1 MDRILAG
8 DPESQS
14 PDLLAEQRDCLKC
27 LYPEA
32 FPDGRLDSRALQELL
47 NVDPD
52 EADES
57 YGLTWLGKRRSRHL
71 ALTPSL
77 GTLRPC
83 REQSVDWNATQ
94 NLLIEGDNLE
104 VLKLLQKSYG
114 GRVKLIYIDPPYN
127 TGRDFVYPD
136 DYRDNIRN
144 YLEIT
149 GQVDGAN
156 GRLSSNPE
164 LSGRFHTDWL
174 NMLYPRLLLARY
186 LLTAD
191 GVLLVSIDD
200 TEVHNLRHICDEVF
214 GPENFCGSFVWEKKK
229 KPSFLDRNMGSVTD
243 YVVAYAKN
251 RPLTQPFGAGAV
263 EDGKK
268 YPFNNAGNPPSVLR
282 FPARS
287 VRFGIRDQLVRAQDM
302 SAGNIKTELLD
313 DVRIVAGVNLSAFR
327 LKGEWRYSQERVDRF
342 VAAGE
347 EIVVAKVPFRP
358 NYVNR
363 SGEVKKSAN
372 LLSHR
377 VNGVPT
383 NEDGTAEMR
392 SLLGA
397 DLFSYPKPTGLL
409 KYLVRATSGGDDLV
423 MDFFAGSGTTAGGVL
438 LQNVEDGAKRR
449 YILVQL
455 QEPLDPR
462 KKEQK
467 EAVRFCDRTGRPR
480 RLTELTKEYLRRMG
494 EEVKSRNPL
503 FSGDL
508 GFRVLK
514 LDSSNIR
521 AWSPRPKDLDQ
532 ELQLSIESLKDDRDE
547 EDILFELLLKSGL
560 DLCTPVEERVVAG
573 KKVRAAGGGALIAC
587 LDRTIGRRE
596 AEDLGLGIARWHR
609 HLAPARDSTCVF
621 RDNAF
626 VDDVAKAN
634 LTAILRQHDLVTVRS
649 V

>member
-8 DPESQS
+8 APETQS
-14 PDLLAEQRDCLKC
+14 LDLVAQQRDCLKQ

-32 FPDGRLDSRALQELL
+32 FLEGELDPRALQELL
-47 NVDPD
+47 DVDAR

-57 YGLTWLGKRRSRHL
+57 YGLTWHGKRRSRQL
-71 ALTPSL
+71 ALTPST

-83 REQSVDWNATQ
+83 PEQSVDWTATQ

-127 TGRDFVYPD
+127 TGKDFVYPD
-136 DYRDNIRN
+136 DYRDNIQN

-149 GQVDGAN
+149 GQVDSAN

-164 LSGRFHTDWL
+164 LSGRFHTVWL

-251 RPLTQPFGAGAV
+251 RHLTQPFGAGAV

-268 YPFNNAGNPPSVLR
+268 YPFNNAGNAPSVLR
-282 FPARS
+282 FPAES
-287 VRFGIRDQLVRAQDM
+287 VRFGLRDQVVQAQNM
-302 SAGNIKTELLD
+302 SAGNIRTELLD
-313 DVRIVAGVNLSAFR
+313 DVTIVAGVNLNAFR
-327 LKGEWRYSQERVDRF
+327 LRGEWRYSQERVDQF

-363 SGEVKKSAN
+363 SGEVKKSSN

-377 VNGVPT
+377 VNDVPT

-392 SLLGA
+392 SLLGS

-409 KYLVRATSGGDDLV
+409 KYLIRATSGGNDLV

-438 LQNVEDGAKRR
+438 QQNVEDGAERR

-462 KKEQK
+462 NREQQA
-467 EAVRFCDRTGRPR
+467 AVRFCDSVGRPR
-480 RLTELTKEYLRRMG
+480 RLTELTKEYLRRMA
-494 EEVKSRNPL
+494 EHVRSTSPM
-503 FSGDL
+503 FPGDV
-508 GFRVLK
+508 GFRVFK

-521 AWSPRPKDLDQ
+521 TWSPRPHDLDR
-532 ELQLSIESLKDDRDE
+532 ELQLSIESLRNDRDD
-547 EDILFELLLKSGL
+547 EDILFELQLKSGL
-560 DLCTPVEERVVAG
+560 DLCTPVEECNIAG
-573 KKVRAAGGGALIAC
+573 KKVRAVGGGALIAC
-587 LDRTIGRRE
+587 LDRRIGAPE
-596 AEDLGLGIARWHR
+596 AEDLGSGIADWHR
-609 HLAPARDSTCVF
+609 QLAPAHDSTCVF
-621 RDNAF
+621 RDDAF

-634 LTAILRQHDLVTVRS
+634 LTAILQQHGLLTVRS